1 MASFDLVNY
10 GLRPSKSIQRQIVFD
25 GIQALKSKLG
35 LADTVYVGL
44 GSIWFLDF
52 VMAHKLLDIKD
63 MVSIESDDI
72 GYRRAL
78 FNKPYSTV
86 DVRSGYSSEIL
97 KTLFDDNAFNGRPW
111 VVWLDCDGALDEML
125 RDDIRSVIEH
135 SPVDTVFLVTF
146 NGDERRYGHR
156 KERIQRLRDL
166 LGDVVPDNLSKG
178 RCSNG
183 SMQDTLADLTIDF
196 MKSIGADAARS
207 GGFEPAFR
215 VIYKDTTPMVTVG
228 GIMPSPEDST
238 IAKSIIDSD
247 TWKCQRAQRIVAPLL
262 TIREAVTLQSLLPMA
277 GHLSR
282 DMVRSQ
288 GFDLKEDQIE
298 VFQQFYREYPRFAQ
312 IVA

>member
-135 SPVDTVFLVTF
+135 SPVDTVFWSLSTAMSA
-146 NGDERRYGHR
+146 GTATER
-156 KERIQRLRDL
+156 KEY
-166 LGDVVPDNLSKG
+166 
-178 RCSNG
+178 
-183 SMQDTLADLTIDF
+183 
-196 MKSIGADAARS
+196 S
-207 GGFEPAFR
+207 GYAICLE
-215 VIYKDTTPMVTVG
+215 M
-228 GIMPSPEDST
+228 
-238 IAKSIIDSD
+238 
-247 TWKCQRAQRIVAPLL
+247 
-262 TIREAVTLQSLLPMA
+262 
-277 GHLSR
+277 
-282 DMVRSQ
+282 
-288 GFDLKEDQIE
+288 
-298 VFQQFYREYPRFAQ
+298 
-312 IVA
+312 